1 MKHNLLNCYIDNKM
15 SAFMVQDGNLY
26 FMSHSAPWD
35 DGTRLGNMVG
45 WRCAR
50 YLCPAP
56 ELIAK
61 TLDPDTIRNLLRV
74 NVGFNPVSII
84 LEGSAEYAEKR
95 ANKQTRTRHAATARR
110 VAKPATEPTPEP
122 APAPMPEPVPEPAP
136 VVTKIAPAEIVHDK
150 YSDLL
155 KIIRSG
161 SSVYL
166 YGPAGSGKNHVAEQ
180 IARALGLEFYYQ
192 NSITDEYKLIG
203 FIDGAGNYHETEF
216 YRAFTKGGVFM
227 LDEMDASCP
236 DTLVTLNAALANG
249 YFTFPG
255 GRVQMHPDFHC
266 IAAGNT
272 CGRGATEE
280 YSGRSVLDA
289 ASLNRFVPVRF
300 DYCPA
305 IERKLAG
312 AGGSDILEF
321 IRDMRQ
327 AAANARIHI
336 VLGYRNIQRLAKFS
350 EIFDTKTAVEYA
362 VTGGYDRDE
371 INILRAGLHNKN
383 NRFALAM

>member
-1 MKHNLLNCYIDNKM
+1 MKHNLLNCYIDGKM
-15 SAFMVQDGNLY
+15 SAFMVHENNLY

-35 DGTRLGNMVG
+35 DGTRLRNMVG

-56 ELIAK
+56 GMIAK
-61 TLDPDTIRNLLRV
+61 ELTPDAIRDLLRA
-74 NVGFNPVSII
+74 NVGFNPVSIV

-95 ANKQTRTRHAATARR
+95 ANKQIRHRRGAVVSPR
-110 VAKPATEPTPEP
+110 VAKPATEP
-122 APAPMPEPVPEPAP
+122 APMPEPEPAKVTEPAP
-136 VVTKIAPAEIVHDK
+136 MPATKPAPAEIMHDK
-150 YSDLL
+150 YFDLL
-155 KIIRSG
+155 KILGAG

-255 GRVQMHPDFHC
+255 GRVKMHPDFHC

-305 IERKLAG
+305 IEKRLAG
-312 AGGSDILEF
+312 PGGSDILEF

-336 VLGYRNIQRLAKFS
+336 VLGYRNIQRLAKFAD
-350 EIFDTKTAVEYA
+350 IFDTKTAVEYA

-371 INILRAGLHNKN
+371 INILRAGLRNKN